1 MAQQALVHQQNLWK
15 TFLFSCYR
23 WSLPTSC
30 KACPVRLILFC
41 RQMLGVQAIAA
52 VAVFFPILFC
62 LMAFVIG
69 LSAGST
75 VLVGQ
80 AWGARN
86 LEKCAV

>member
-23 WSLPTSC
+23 WWLPTSC
-30 KACPVRLILFC
+30 KACPVRLILFLSGKC
-41 RQMLGVQAIAA
+41 SACKQLPLCSI
-52 VAVFFPILFC
+52 FPDSVLSDG
-62 LMAFVIG
+62 FVIG

-86 LEKCAV
+86 LKKCAV